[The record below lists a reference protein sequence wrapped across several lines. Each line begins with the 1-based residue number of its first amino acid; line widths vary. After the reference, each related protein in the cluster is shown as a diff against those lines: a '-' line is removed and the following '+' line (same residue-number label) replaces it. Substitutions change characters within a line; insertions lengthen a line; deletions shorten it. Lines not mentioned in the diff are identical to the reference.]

1 MIRDIYSKPLLVFGC
16 GNTLLGDDGFGP
28 AVIEHLLAHHRLPE
42 AAAALDLGTSSR
54 DYLFDLLL
62 SPVKP
67 RLLIIIDAADPDG
80 LAPGQLTEL
89 PLAGIAPEKVNDFSL
104 HQFPSVNLLQELAEL
119 GGVRVR
125 VLAVKAAGIPDEV
138 RPGLSPAV
146 AAAVPRASAWV
157 AAALDE
163 AAASSEQVH
172 PTRPQGAAR
181 AEVEA

>member
-1 MIRDIYSKPLLVFGC
+1 MIRDIYRKPLLAFGC

-28 AVIEHLLAHHRLPE
+28 AVIAHLTDHHELPAE
-42 AAAALDLGTSSR
+42 AAALDLGTSSR

-62 SPVKP
+62 SPDKP
-67 RLLIIIDAADPDG
+67 RLLIIVDAADPAD
-80 LAPGQLTEL
+80 LAPGDLAEL

-125 VLAVKAAGIPDEV
+125 VLAVKAGSIPQQV

-157 AAALDE
+157 AAALME
-163 AAASSEQVH
+163 AAVTLEQVH
-172 PTRPQGAAR
+172 PTRPDRAAS

>member
-1 MIRDIYSKPLLVFGC
+1 MISEIYSKPLLVFGC

-28 AVIEHLLAHHRLPE
+28 AVIEHLNAHHRLP
-42 AAAALDLGTSSR
+42 AGAAALDLGTSSR

-67 RLLIIIDAADPDG
+67 RLLVIVDAADPAG
-80 LAPGQLTEL
+80 LAPGRLMEL
-89 PLAGIAPEKVNDFSL
+89 PLTDIAPEKVNDFSL
-104 HQFPSVNLLQELAEL
+104 HQFPSVNLLQELAEA

-125 VLAVKAAGIPDEV
+125 VLVVKAGSIPDEV

-146 AAAVPRASAWV
+146 ATAVPVAAAWV
-157 AAALDE
+157 AAMLDE
-163 AAASSEQVH
+163 AALAMEPVI
-172 PTRPQGAAR
+172 PTRPHRAAG